1 MFNLSKQD
9 LEKNKATNT
18 ATEIYQQPVVWQEM
32 IDSLLEKKESTR
44 GFIKSIYAKHD
55 AVRVIFTGAGT
66 SAFAGD
72 TLVPELRRQNQGK
85 VHFESIAT
93 TDIVSNPTGFLFKE
107 TPTILVNF
115 ARSGNSPES
124 VAAVSLGKDI
134 VDDFYQVNITCN
146 KDGKL
151 AVNSK
156 GDDNSLT
163 ILTPEKAHDQAMAM
177 TSSFSSMVIAA
188 YFVFSSK
195 DFTEDTMIHVIS
207 NANRLV
213 EELGDD
219 LDAIVNVDIER
230 IIYLGSGLLSQLS
243 HEAALKMLELTAGEV
258 VAVHE
263 SSLGFRH
270 GPKSILNEKSAV
282 VLFMSQDPY
291 TKKYDMDILREVAG
305 DESDLKVIVLSDKVD
320 AEMKELADWA
330 IEVNAKE
337 KVFDN
342 DFELALLYVV
352 FAQALAM
359 KKSIQLGIT
368 PDSPSPTGRI
378 NRVVQGVTI
387 YER

>member
-1 MFNLSKQD
+1 MFNLSEQE
-9 LEKNKATNT
+9 LREHKAVNT

-32 IDSLLEKKESTR
+32 IDSLLENKESTR
-44 GFIKSIYAKHD
+44 GFVQSIYDKHEH
-55 AVRVIFTGAGT
+55 VRVIFTGAGT

-72 TLVPELRRQNQGK
+72 TLVPELRRQSQGK
-85 VHFESIAT
+85 VQFESIAT
-93 TDIVSNPTGFLFKE
+93 TDIVSNPTEFLYKE
-107 TPTILVNF
+107 TPTILVSF

-124 VAAVSLGKDI
+124 VAAVSLGQDI

-156 GDDNSLT
+156 SDENSLT

-177 TSSFSSMVIAA
+177 TSSFSSMIIAA
-188 YFVFSSK
+188 YYVFSTK
-195 DFTEDTMIHVIS
+195 EFTETTMGHVIS
-207 NANRLV
+207 NANLLV
-213 EELGDD
+213 EEAGDV
-219 LDAIVNVDIER
+219 LDDIARVDFER

-243 HEAALKMLELTAGEV
+243 HEAALKMLELTAGDV

-270 GPKSILNEKSAV
+270 GPKSILNDKSAV

-291 TKKYDMDILREVAG
+291 TRKYDMDILREVAA
-305 DESDLKVIVLSDKVD
+305 DESGLNVIVLVDKADDEIKGLANWTIEVD
-320 AEMKELADWA
+320 AKDKA
-330 IEVNAKE
+330 I
-337 KVFDN
+337 DN
-342 DFELALLYVV
+342 DFELALLYVI

-368 PDSPSPTGRI
+368 PDNPSPTGRI
-378 NRVVQGVTI
+378 NRVVKGVTI